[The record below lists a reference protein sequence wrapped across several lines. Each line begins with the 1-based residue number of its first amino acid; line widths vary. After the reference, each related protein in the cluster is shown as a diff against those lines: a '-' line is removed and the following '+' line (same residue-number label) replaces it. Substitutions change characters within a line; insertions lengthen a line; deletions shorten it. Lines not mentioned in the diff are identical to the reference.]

1 MFGTGALAP
10 IPYRWMRGPR
20 RRRSEYIS
28 LDDPPPTREKPAM
41 TVDELA
47 QLKKELIDVRDR
59 QMAAGIEA
67 RDNNGAN

>member
-1 MFGTGALAP
+1 
-10 IPYRWMRGPR
+10 
-20 RRRSEYIS
+20 
-28 LDDPPPTREKPAM
+28 M

-59 QMAAGIEA
+59 QVAAGIEA

>member
-1 MFGTGALAP
+1 
-10 IPYRWMRGPR
+10 MRGPR

-59 QMAAGIEA
+59 QVAAGIEA
-67 RDNNGAN
+67 RDNNGGN